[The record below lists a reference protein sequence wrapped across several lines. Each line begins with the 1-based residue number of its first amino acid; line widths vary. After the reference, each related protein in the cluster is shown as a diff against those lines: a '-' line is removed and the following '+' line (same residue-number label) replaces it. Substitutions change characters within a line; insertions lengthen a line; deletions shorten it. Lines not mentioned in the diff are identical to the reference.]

1 MKFCL
6 ITNPGSGSADALD
19 ALRPLLDGA
28 DTEECPSEGP
38 EHTPDLAE
46 AAARQGRFDAVVACG
61 GDGTINEVVNGLMR
75 VPAAQRPALGV
86 LPLGTGNDLARTL
99 GLPADHAEAVAVLR
113 QGRTAPLD
121 VFHLQA
127 PDADRFGVNV
137 AAGGF
142 SGAVGEAL
150 TEDLKKRWGPLA
162 YLIGAMKALPEL
174 TPFRT
179 TLTLDD
185 APPRVMDMFNLF
197 VANGRY
203 VAGGKLVDPDAE
215 LGDGL
220 LDVVV
225 VKAGTGA
232 EMAALAARFV
242 AGQHH
247 GSPMMEGY
255 RARRVRV
262 ESEPGM
268 LFNVDGELVTQEPI
282 LFELHPA
289 ALRVIVPEA
298 VRGE

>member
-1 MKFCL
+1 MRL
-6 ITNPGSGSADALD
+6 PE
-19 ALRPLLDGA
+19 GA
-28 DTEECPSEGP
+28 
-38 EHTPDLAE
+38 
-46 AAARQGRFDAVVACG
+46 
-61 GDGTINEVVNGLMR
+61 
-75 VPAAQRPALGV
+75 RPALGI

-99 GLPADHAEAVAVLR
+99 GLPPDHRDALAVL
-113 QGRTAPLD
+113 QHGHTTPLD
-121 VFHLQA
+121 VFHLKA

-150 TEDLKKRWGPLA
+150 SEDLKKRWGPLA
-162 YLIGAMKALPEL
+162 YLIGAMKALPDL

-185 APPRVMDMFNLF
+185 APPRVLEAFNVF

-203 VAGGKLVDPDAE
+203 VAGGKLVDPDAD

-225 VKAGTGA
+225 VQAGTA
-232 EMAALAARFV
+232 PELAALAARFM

-247 GSPMMEGY
+247 GSPLIKGY
-255 RARRVRV
+255 RARRVQV
-262 ESEPGM
+262 DSEPGM

-282 LFELHPA
+282 VFELHPA
-289 ALRVIVPEA
+289 ALQVIVPEE
-298 VRGE
+298 VREA

>member
-1 MKFCL
+1 MRLCL
-6 ITNPGSGSADALD
+6 ITNPGSGSAEALD
-19 ALRPLLDGA
+19 ALRPLLAQAGA
-28 DTEECPSEGP
+28 EEWPSTGPSDTP
-38 EHTPDLAE
+38 TLAE
-46 AAARQGRFDAVVACG
+46 GAARTGRFDAVVACG
-61 GDGTINEVVNGLMR
+61 GDGTINEVVNGLMAA
-75 VPAAQRPALGV
+75 PAAARPALGI

-99 GLPADHAEAVAVLR
+99 ALPPDHRDALAVLL

-121 VFHLQA
+121 VFHLKA
-127 PDADRFGVNV
+127 PDADRYGVNV

-150 TEDLKKRWGPLA
+150 SEDLKKRWGPLA

-179 TLTLDD
+179 TITLDD
-185 APPRVMDMFNLF
+185 APPRMLDSFNVF

-215 LGDGL
+215 VGDGL

-225 VKAGTGA
+225 VKAGTA
-232 EMAALAARFV
+232 ADMAALAARFV

-255 RARRVRV
+255 RARTVRV

-282 LFELHPA
+282 TFTLHPA
-289 ALRVIVPEA
+289 ALRVVVP
-298 VRGE
+298 G